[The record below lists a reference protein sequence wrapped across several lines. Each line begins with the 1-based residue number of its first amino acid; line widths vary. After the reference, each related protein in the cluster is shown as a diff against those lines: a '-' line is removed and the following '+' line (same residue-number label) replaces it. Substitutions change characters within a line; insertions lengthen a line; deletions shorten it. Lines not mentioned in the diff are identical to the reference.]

1 MAITRYNQRRIFQN
15 SNRQYKLSPIFKK
28 RGLKNTTQ
36 FTTAELTYPSPEELE
51 GIQEESRVWGVG
63 TKYFNLAKE
72 FYGDEQY
79 WWIIA
84 WYNLRP
90 LETDFKP
97 GDVVY
102 IPLPLEEILSAFE
115 II

>member
-36 FTTAELTYPSPEELE
+36 FTTAELVYPDPEKLE
-51 GIQEESRVWGVG
+51 DITEVTRVWGVG

-72 FYGDEQY
+72 FYGDEEY
-79 WWIIA
+79 WWILA

-90 LETDFKP
+90 LETDFEP
-97 GDVVY
+97 GDIVY